1 MVFGSIKRFAGNI
14 FGNKNSPEN
23 MYGFKANPFTTKDN
37 TGVSF
42 GKDYGLGGSL
52 GGMKMDDFG
61 DYSSIFSPKKKESD
75 NFLKSFISKGLQKPD
90 PDSTAAKI
98 AKGIQKSYRPKEESP
113 QDRIAE
119 LLASRMGVGRG
130 AGGVQDVA
138 QGLTLT
144 NQGGEGLQ
152 SPVVIAGKEGS
163 GGIAGGIQGAAGGY
177 LAGGPIG
184 AVVGGIGG
192 LFCDVRVKED
202 IAPLQKS
209 EVNDLL
215 SECAFFVKDLNE
227 CS

>member
-1 MVFGSIKRFAGNI
+1 MDFGSIKRFAGNI
-14 FGNKNSPEN
+14 FNRNSPEN
-23 MYGFKANPFTTKDN
+23 NYGFNANPFTTKDN